1 VRYGS
6 TTTRVL
12 RAEHL
17 AAIALQTGRQKDRDR
32 LRMLI
37 DQAGMNREYLTD
49 ILVRHGLEEKW
60 REWTR

>member
-1 VRYGS
+1 
-6 TTTRVL
+6 VL

-32 LRMLI
+32 LRMLVE
-37 DQAGMNREYLTD
+37 QAGMDREYLTGV
-49 ILVRHGLEEKW
+49 LVRHGLEEKW